1 MPKRIG
7 FLYEKMCDKEMIRLA
22 IIQSSDH
29 KRHRHDVQKVIQNMD
44 KYVEKT
50 YSLLV
55 SESFRP
61 SQPKIRERYDSA
73 CQKTRKIC
81 VVPYWPDGV
90 MHQLMV
96 MVLKETLQRGM
107 YAWTCAAI
115 PMRGASRAEKYV
127 QRAVKNDPK
136 GTKYVLKMDIR
147 KFYPSINHDYL
158 MAALERKVKD
168 KKYLRTVR
176 SVLDTCDEGLA
187 IGYFIC
193 QWLANFYLEPLDHF
207 ICTLDG
213 CEYYVRYMDDLVIM
227 GRNKKK
233 LHKARK
239 AISEFLERALLLS
252 MKENWQVFPL
262 KNRPLDFVGVKQY
275 RTHRTV
281 RKRTFLRFTRQCRRA
296 LKRRAMGKGIPPRMA
311 SALMSRAGI
320 LKRVN
325 AFGARKKYFEP
336 IGEKY
341 LKGVIRN
348 ESKRRHQTGYA
359 ILLRAHPQK
368 AG

>member
-1 MPKRIG
+1 MPKRVG
-7 FLYEKMCDKEMIRLA
+7 FLYEKMCDKDMIRLA

-29 KRHRHDVQKVIQNMD
+29 KRHRHDVQKVIRNMD

-50 YSLLV
+50 YNLLT

-61 SQPKIRERYDSA
+61 SMPKIRERYDSA

-96 MVLKETLQRGM
+96 MVLKDVLTRGM
-107 YAWTCAAI
+107 YAWTCAAV
-115 PMRGASRAEKYV
+115 PKRGASRAEKYI
-127 QRAVKNDPK
+127 QRAIKNDPK
-136 GTKYVLKMDIR
+136 GTKYILKLDVR
-147 KFYPSINHDYL
+147 KFYPSIDHGRL
-158 MAALERKVKD
+158 MTALERKVKD
-168 KKYLRTVR
+168 QKYLRMVR
-176 SVLDTCDEGLA
+176 SILDTCEEGLA
-187 IGYFIC
+187 IGYYIC
-193 QWLANFYLEPLDHF
+193 QWLANFYLEPLDRF
-207 ICTLDG
+207 VCQLDG

-233 LHKARK
+233 LHKIRK
-239 AISEFLERALLLS
+239 AIDEFLRSELS
-252 MKENWQVFPL
+252 LRVKDNWQVFPL
-262 KNRPLDFVGVKQY
+262 KARPLDFVGVKQY
-275 RTHRTV
+275 RTYRTV

-296 LKRRAMGKGIPPRMA
+296 QKRRAAGKGIPPRMA

-348 ESKRRHQTGYA
+348 ESKRRHKAGYPV
-359 ILLRAHPQK
+359 LLRAHPQK